1 MQCAQTKLRKNDLFF
16 IVVLLSLSYFIPSQC
31 YIKQNQNQWGNL
43 KLQPELLDSV
53 ETKVF

>member
-1 MQCAQTKLRKNDLFF
+1 MQCAQTKLRKNDPFF

-31 YIKQNQNQWGNL
+31 YIKQNQWGNL
-43 KLQPELLDSV
+43 KLQPELLNSV